1 MEILKTLKDNLSLS
15 NIKGQVSTIKN
26 TAKLIESLL
35 SLLQDNKISA
45 SSREMLN
52 NLKVV
57 LIDKPNI
64 VSINHFINHFVLKL
78 NPENQPIVLKEI
90 LEVFHERWKNV
101 ERKTALIAYNLYD
114 FKNKRILFYGAS
126 DYMEALIDICL
137 VNEANIKVVQ
147 IVDNFD
153 NNTKEQAKLIQSK
166 GIDVTVTNLQ
176 NIGRLKEEIQYIIVT
191 SDIIMQNKFIVKSG
205 MNLIAPWAKENQIPI
220 LVCSDTRKIL
230 NTKIL
235 PPSVLGSFINETSK
249 SSSEIWK
256 SSPSKI
262 QIINYHLE
270 EIENKWVNSFVFEQH
285 AYCPEELSLEV
296 DKILVS
302 KFI

>member
-1 MEILKTLKDNLSLS
+1 MEIFKTLKDNLSLS
-15 NIKGQVSTIKN
+15 NIKGQVTSIKN

-45 SSREMLN
+45 SAREMLN

-57 LIDKPNI
+57 IVDKPNI

-101 ERKTALIAYNLYD
+101 ERKTAQVTYNLYN
-114 FKNKRILFYGAS
+114 FKHKRMLFYGAS
-126 DYMEALIDICL
+126 DYMEALVDICL
-137 VNEANIKVVQ
+137 VNEANCKVVQ
-147 IVDNFD
+147 IVDNND
-153 NNTKEQAKLIQSK
+153 KNAKEQAKNIQAK
-166 GIDVTVTNLQ
+166 GVSTLVTNLQ
-176 NIGRLKEEIQYIIVT
+176 NLGRLKDEIDYIIVT
-191 SDIIMQNKFIVKSG
+191 SDIIMHNKFIGKSG
-205 MNLIAPWAKENQIPI
+205 MNLIAPWAKENHIPI

-249 SSSEIWK
+249 NTSEIWK
-256 SSPSKI
+256 SAPNEI
-262 QIINYHLE
+262 PITNYHLE
-270 EIENKWVNSFVFEQH
+270 EIENKWVNFFVFEHQ
-285 AYCPEELSLEV
+285 AYLPEELSLEV